1 MQRQVTLPV
10 QRVWHGLIG
19 ILEIVRRSLLVVLES
34 AYLGKDTGE
43 SRADTQGNQAD
54 LFRLLEIVKE
64 LVSD

>member
-1 MQRQVTLPV
+1 M
-10 QRVWHGLIG
+10 IG